1 MRVLIDTNVVL
12 DVMLAREPFVAASA
26 EVLSRVEAGELTG
39 CVCATTVTTLH
50 YLATQAVGSERAWA
64 EVRKVLSLFEVAPV
78 GRSVLESALE
88 LGFKDYEDAVLHEAA
103 RHVDAQGI
111 VTRNTRDFKAATLAV
126 YTPEE
131 LSLALLLRDQ
141 DIPSNSN

>member
-1 MRVLIDTNVVL
+1 LRVLIDTNVVL
-12 DVMLAREPFVAASA
+12 DVLLAREPFVAASG

-50 YLATQAVGSERAWA
+50 YLASQAVGPERALA

-103 RHVDAQGI
+103 HQVGAQGI

-131 LSLALLLRDQ
+131 ISLALVLRDQ
-141 DIPSNSN
+141 DKQDTSN

>member
-1 MRVLIDTNVVL
+1 MRVLIDTNVIL
-12 DVMLAREPFVAASA
+12 DVMLEREPFVEASA

-50 YLATQAVGSERAWA
+50 YLATQAVGSERALS

-88 LGFKDYEDAVLHEAA
+88 LGIKDYEDAVLHEAA
-103 RHVDAQGI
+103 RQVDAQGI
-111 VTRNTRDFKAATLAV
+111 VTRNIRDFKAATLAV

-131 LSLALLLRDQ
+131 ISLALVLQDQ
-141 DIPSNSN
+141 DKQNTSN

>member
-50 YLATQAVGSERAWA
+50 YLATQAVGAERALS

-78 GRSVLESALE
+78 SRSVLESALE

-103 RHVDAQGI
+103 RQVDAQGI

-131 LSLALLLRDQ
+131 LSLALFLRDQ
-141 DIPSNSN
+141 EHQDTSN

>member
-50 YLATQAVGSERAWA
+50 YLATQAVGPERALA

-103 RHVDAQGI
+103 RQVGAQGI
-111 VTRNTRDFKAATLAV
+111 VTRNTRDFKAAALAV

-131 LSLALLLRDQ
+131 LTLALFLQDQ
-141 DIPSNSN
+141 DRQDPFN

>member
-50 YLATQAVGSERAWA
+50 YLATQAVGPERALA

-78 GRSVLESALE
+78 GRSILESALE

-103 RHVDAQGI
+103 RQVGAQGI
-111 VTRNTRDFKAATLAV
+111 VTRNTRDFKGAELAI

-131 LSLALLLRDQ
+131 LTLALFLQDQ
-141 DIPSNSN
+141 DRQGTSN

>member
-12 DVMLAREPFVAASA
+12 DVMLAREPFVTASA
-26 EVLSRVEAGELTG
+26 EVLSRVETGELTG

-50 YLATQAVGSERAWA
+50 YLASQAVGPERALS

-103 RHVDAQGI
+103 RQVDAQGI
-111 VTRNTRDFKAATLAV
+111 VTRNARDFKAATLAV

-131 LSLALLLRDQ
+131 ISLALVLRDKQ
-141 DIPSNSN
+141 DTSN